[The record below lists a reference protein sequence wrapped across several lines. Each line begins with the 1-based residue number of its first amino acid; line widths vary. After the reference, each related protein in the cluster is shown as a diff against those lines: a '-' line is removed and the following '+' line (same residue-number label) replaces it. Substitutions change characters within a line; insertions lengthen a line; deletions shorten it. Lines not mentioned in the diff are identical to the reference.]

1 MCGIFGYI
9 GNKQNA
15 GDIILDGLKTLE
27 YRGYDSWGVAIKNDK
42 KQLFLEKHTGTI
54 GEATLP
60 KITSTIGIGHTR
72 WATHG
77 GVTRENA
84 HPHTDCSGKIIIVH
98 NGIVEN
104 FESLKADLLKKGHHF
119 LSETDSEVIAHL
131 VEEEYKTDKNEKTV
145 VETVWKKLA
154 GLSAIIVFFTEKEL
168 FYVIKNGSPLVL
180 SNKGNERFV
189 ASDSSALL
197 PYTNEMYFVKDNEL
211 LEISR
216 EGICRYNNEKK
227 QEIQYI
233 KLDIDPVTA
242 EKGIYDH
249 FMLKEIHEQPQIL
262 KKILDTQK
270 KEITTTAGIIKKS
283 YGAYLLGCGTAYY
296 ACLAGTYLFSKIANR
311 HINAQV
317 SSEFTYSLDFLKSNS
332 LVIALSQS
340 GETIDTISSIRAAQ
354 KKQAKILAIS
364 NALESSLY
372 RLADH
377 NLLLGAGPE
386 KAVAST
392 KAYTAKIAF
401 LYLIAHVLGGSWDEG
416 QSNLKKAIQEVQK
429 LLAHQEKIRELAE
442 SIKHQG
448 HIFVLGR
455 GVSYAAALES
465 SLKIKEVS
473 YIHAEGF
480 AAAELKH
487 GVIALIEKGTPV
499 IIFNPED
506 ETYEDTLSSAYEVK
520 ARGAH
525 IIGISSKKDAIY
537 DTFIEIGNAGDAT
550 LIPHVVVAQLLGYY
564 LSILKGYDP
573 DKPRNLAKSVT
584 VK

>member
-520 ARGAH
+520 AWMKSAGSFKYNLSTIRVPSRSKNTALFF
-525 IIGISSKKDAIY
+525 ILSS
-537 DTFIEIGNAGDAT
+537 
-550 LIPHVVVAQLLGYY
+550 LCVL
-564 LSILKGYDP
+564 
-573 DKPRNLAKSVT
+573 
-584 VK
+584 